1 MESHPSKERRGSP
14 EPRPVCREV
23 TVSKR
28 KIVANEQGMEEQI
41 NVRQGL
47 RTTADEVRDRIAK
60 LGITESDVE
69 EAVAEVRREAASEI
83 DNLRGTVGGKYVKI
97 PAPSTSLRAALSLQK
112 PEDKDGARTFLR
124 ERRI

>member
-1 MESHPSKERRGSP
+1 MSHRGGCGVWEKHRQREGIMESHPLKNEGGSP

-28 KIVANEQGMEEQI
+28 KNRLQMSKEWEEQI

-69 EAVAEVRREAASEI
+69 EAVAEVRREAASE
-83 DNLRGTVGGKYVKI
+83 NRQSEGNG
-97 PAPSTSLRAALSLQK
+97 
-112 PEDKDGARTFLR
+112 
-124 ERRI
+124 RR